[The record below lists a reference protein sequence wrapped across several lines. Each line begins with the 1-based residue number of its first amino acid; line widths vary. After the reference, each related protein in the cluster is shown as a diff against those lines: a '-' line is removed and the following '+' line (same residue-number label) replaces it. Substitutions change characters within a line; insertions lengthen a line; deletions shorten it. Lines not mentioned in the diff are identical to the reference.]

1 LEIEVR
7 TENDLRFVL
16 GTIEFLTVLVEILD
30 VNDIFR
36 NAAGVCYYVRFG
48 EESVGE
54 EDTVCE
60 EDRRMLRHEKG
71 GEVREIPKGFLVFLS
86 YKIDASIKKLTKK
99 LN

>member
-36 NAAGVCYYVRFG
+36 NAAGVCCYVRFG

-54 EDTVCE
+54 
-60 EDRRMLRHEKG
+60 
-71 GEVREIPKGFLVFLS
+71 
-86 YKIDASIKKLTKK
+86 
-99 LN
+99 